1 MCECKKSPPSRS
13 ESFALFYPYDRLKL
27 YPFKS
32 RLNSFGYEF
41 KLSHYG
47 VWLLFAVV
55 LRIWYEIVVS
65 QILQITYVFSTPCQ
79 CVICRYG
86 DDHGTSISQVAQ
98 ALRPAAQAVLRR
110 QMPFQRCR
118 RSRSCKSLF
127 VCRQVTFFVPLSF
140 KMSVTVRAIIS
151 PAVIGAALAG
161 SPNAHTTRLFS
172 FAAVS

>member
-1 MCECKKSPPSRS
+1 MRSEEWAKPTRVKNKHKVKVSIERSDFAAEGLARISVGVRLSEMCECKKSSPSVS

-86 DDHGTSISQVAQ
+86 DDHGTSISQVTFYRHGGWSVRQ
-98 ALRPAAQAVLRR
+98 AKSKLC
-110 QMPFQRCR
+110 CR
-118 RSRSCKSLF
+118 
-127 VCRQVTFFVPLSF
+127 V
-140 KMSVTVRAIIS
+140 
-151 PAVIGAALAG
+151 
-161 SPNAHTTRLFS
+161 
-172 FAAVS
+172 